1 MNKWWHFR
9 FRINWPENQLWQWI
23 DIFIFDTIVRQIL
36 MENRKK
42 ISLWRVHRRAK
53 RDQEGHQFTFLCY
66 SQDKTAQL
74 INKKIISSSTLIK
87 LKNAKLL
94 EKYFWEE
101 EEREK
106 NNKTNIEDT
115 SDKDW
120 PIEIQRS
127 WPFFIMGVSEML
139 LKLIE
144 QIKENTQL
152 PDLSIP
158 INSIESY
165 YIKLNDKLSNIWLNN
180 GQHAFF
186 HHINALFGYVPLLVK
201 PRSVFD
207 LSMLV
212 KL

>member
-1 MNKWWHFR
+1 MNKWWHFW
-9 FRINWPENQLWQWI
+9 FRINWPENQLRWWI

-36 MENRKK
+36 IENREE
-42 ISLWRVHRRAK
+42 IYLWRVHRRAT

-74 INKKIISSSTLIK
+74 INKKIISSSALIK

-94 EKYFWEE
+94 EKYFWKEE
-101 EEREK
+101 EQDK

-115 SDKDW
+115 SDESW

-144 QIKENTQL
+144 KIKENTPL

-165 YIKLNDKLSNIWLNN
+165 YMKLNDKLSNIWLNN

>member
-9 FRINWPENQLWQWI
+9 FRINWPENQFRQWI
-23 DIFIFDTIVRQIL
+23 DILIFDTIVRQIL
-36 MENRKK
+36 IENRKK
-42 ISLWRVHRRAK
+42 ISLWRVHRRAV

-66 SQDKTAQL
+66 SQNKTAQL
-74 INKKIISSSTLIK
+74 INKKIISSSALIK

-101 EEREK
+101 EERDK

-139 LKLIE
+139 LELIE
-144 QIKENTQL
+144 QIKENTL
-152 PDLSIP
+152 PPDLSIP

-165 YIKLNDKLSNIWLNN
+165 YSKLNNRLSYIWQYN

-201 PRSVFD
+201 PRTFSGIIVT
-207 LSMLV
+207 L
-212 KL
+212 

>member
-1 MNKWWHFR
+1 
-9 FRINWPENQLWQWI
+9 
-23 DIFIFDTIVRQIL
+23 